1 MKYLFIKACFY
12 FSFQI
17 YMLICIFMTVIS
29 LQNSKAE
36 KYGLGLTWICYLVVI
51 RHSRFQ
57 SLFKMYAF
65 FELFSLDFFLG
76 AMLFFFLKIIR
87 VEDTKFISA
96 NFHHFC
102 FFILHHSWIKKTLL
116 WSIILSFLTHGWL
129 LTEIYV
135 KQGKIM
141 KPYYYFM
148 CQKRF

>member
-1 MKYLFIKACFY
+1 
-12 FSFQI
+12 
-17 YMLICIFMTVIS
+17 MLICIFMTVIS

-36 KYGLGLTWICYLVVI
+36 NYGLGLTWICYLVVI

-57 SLFKMYAF
+57 SLFKIYAF
-65 FELFSLDFFLG
+65 FELFSLDFFSWSN
-76 AMLFFFLKIIR
+76 AFFFFLKIIR

-129 LTEIYV
+129 LTEIYI
-135 KQGKIM
+135 KQGKIWS
-141 KPYYYFM
+141 PTTIS
-148 CQKRF
+148 CAKRDSRY